1 MCWLEERKY
10 FEMECN
16 DILDLG
22 IFYFNDVWNYFDW
35 VIYGWILGIIV
46 ICIFVVVLVSDV
58 VCFFYLKVF
67 VIVLIFIWF

>member
-1 MCWLEERKY
+1 
-10 FEMECN
+10 MECN